1 MTPNQT
7 DNVIVGYRNATDAQQ
22 QIIADLRAEITR
34 LQSGGCARN
43 QGATQFCAEAMEN
56 DERITKAR
64 DILSKII
71 WSHFYQSSCRGGEME
86 RLMNQ
91 AIEILGGKQ

>member
-1 MTPNQT
+1 
-7 DNVIVGYRNATDAQQ
+7 
-22 QIIADLRAEITR
+22 
-34 LQSGGCARN
+34 
-43 QGATQFCAEAMEN
+43 MEN